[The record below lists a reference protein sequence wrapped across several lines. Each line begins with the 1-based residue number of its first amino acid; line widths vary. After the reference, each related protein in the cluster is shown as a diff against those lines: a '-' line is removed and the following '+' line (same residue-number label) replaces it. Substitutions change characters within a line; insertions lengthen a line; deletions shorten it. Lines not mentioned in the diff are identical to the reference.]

1 MNITEAAISAHWLG
15 TFAICRPIRDRY
27 IMAVQFRPYAKAIAA
42 TYRYDCLLSEVSE
55 WAPELSDVL
64 ATDWR
69 VFRPKA
75 FAICTVPPEQPIPE
89 PQPEDPEPD
98 VSGPLYRLAVR
109 SEDFRDA
116 LRMAGESDVYTAA
129 DQLKDMV
136 DQGFPVKT
144 RLKAVQA
151 EINRR
156 ERGRKA

>member
-15 TFAICRPIRDRY
+15 TFAVCRSIRDRY
-27 IMAVQFRPYAKAIAA
+27 IMAVRFRPYAKAIAA
-42 TYRYDCLLSEVSE
+42 TYRHDCLLSEVSE
-55 WAPELSDVL
+55 WAPELSDIL

-69 VFRPKA
+69 VFRPEV
-75 FAICTVPPEQPIPE
+75 FAIRTASEQPVPE

-98 VSGPLYRLAVR
+98 TSGPLYRLSVK
-109 SEDFRDA
+109 SEDFRAA
-116 LRMAGESDVYTAA
+116 LRMAGDADIYTAA
-129 DQLKDMV
+129 DQLQNMI
-136 DQGFPVKT
+136 DQGFPAKT